1 METKKRYRK
10 VGRLLAAALC
20 CLALAAGL
28 YAVSFSASAETFAE
42 MSGSVDITSFEMVKG
57 ASIRMGNADG
67 QNGIR
72 FAATIDKAAYDQ
84 LEALESDGETKV
96 GYGMLIVPE
105 GVVAAESL
113 TENLLAGGEYCFN
126 NDGESCATGK
136 AQDKHIATVRYE
148 TLCDDDET
156 DGKMN
161 LRGSLVGIRQAN
173 LTREMVGRAFIEVE
187 KNGEKSYAVA
197 KYAENSAENNT
208 RSVTYVAQKACE
220 DQAEPEANKET
231 LKARYIDEV
240 ADKNVEYTVN
250 HYLPTGGTEDNPTY
264 GDPVVETLTGTLNAK
279 VTATNIA
286 RTALNDTGTYRQYI
300 TYAFDL
306 EKEGA
311 LTTSTLYANGKTVL
325 NCYYKQADTTLWSAN
340 DPNDLAAMQQA
351 NDNKQTNNS
360 VTAVGTGEKV
370 DFYTDGKSVTENNV
384 YKLETTG
391 YQYGSGRLY
400 VGVTEEKL
408 AIAEGA
414 NWDYLEIRLAIVKGP
429 ETGDNPCNDQH
440 VSLFTGKLPLTDGTF
455 ADPDGENADGVPLNE
470 WTTIRVSKSTLL
482 YTDGDQ
488 THSMLYNNGEAMI
501 NNKADFDKKIR
512 ELLINPK
519 KTLFIAENFQTSK
532 GGSDTHNLIYYIKDI
547 KWGIDVDA
555 PEITGISKPTY
566 GTNYTPAVV
575 VADEINHTSKKGS
588 SVYGGVTNIKTELYK
603 TEGQDQKT
611 LIEPQVDGS
620 YANLEKGVKYT
631 LKVTVDDS
639 PLPDVVGNVITEEFA
654 ISVRDEHDILV
665 IDDRFDLASVEART
679 LNGVV
684 PTMSVIDSVDDKENV
699 LEYKSNN
706 APKGDTEWN
715 NYGGY
720 FFLTLGDTEA
730 QAVMDA
736 LNKYSDFALKMDIKI
751 TISPAPG
758 QTGKKKLN
766 IGARCGT
773 EFDLDAWNTLTFTK
787 EDLTTAKWAEKTNGY
802 DRLTGRNG
810 TGLFYLDWDFFN
822 KSNTFDTKYDI
833 TIYIDHI
840 WWEGS
845 VEAQV

>member
-1 METKKRYRK
+1 METKKRYGK

-105 GVVAAESL
+105 DVVTAENL
-113 TENLLAGGEYCFN
+113 DEELLAGGEYCFN
-126 NDGESCATGK
+126 NDGESCATGI

-197 KYAENSAENNT
+197 KYAEDSAENNT

-325 NCYYKQADTTLWSAN
+325 NCYYKQADTTLWSAD

-351 NDNKQTNNS
+351 NRGRD
-360 VTAVGTGEKV
+360 TATSAGELAS
-370 DFYTDGKSVTENNV
+370 YAGENNV
-384 YKLETTG
+384 YKIETTG
-391 YQYGSGRLY
+391 YAGGSGRLY
-400 VGVTEEKL
+400 FGITEEKL

-414 NWDYLEIRLAIVKGP
+414 NWDYLEITLAITKSTAAG
-429 ETGDNPCNDQH
+429 EKPCDDQH
-440 VSLFTGKLPLTDGTF
+440 VTLFTRGMPLTAGDF
-455 ADPDGENADGVPLNE
+455 DSPSSENADGIPLDT
-470 WTTIRVSKSTLL
+470 WTTITVSKSTLL
-482 YTDGDQ
+482 YTNG
-488 THSMLYNNGEAMI
+488 TTLHSVLYSDNAAKI
-501 NNKADFDKKIR
+501 DNKADFDSKIR
-512 ELLINPK
+512 NLLVNSSNY
-519 KTLFIAENFQTSK
+519 LFFAENYETN
-532 GGSDTHNLIYYIKDI
+532 NLIFYIKDI
-547 KWGIDVDA
+547 KWGIDVGA

-566 GTNYTPAVV
+566 GTDYKPTVV
-575 VADEINHTSKKGS
+575 VADEINHTLSRFGA
-588 SVYGGVTNIKTELYK
+588 VYGGVTNIKTELYK
-603 TEGQDQKT
+603 TEEQDQKT
-611 LIEPQVDGS
+611 LIEPQGDGS
-620 YANLEKGVKYT
+620 YAGLEKGGKYT

-665 IDDRFDLASVEART
+665 VDDRFDLASVVAKVS
-679 LNGVV
+679 NGAAL
-684 PTMSVIDSVDDKENV
+684 PTMSVVDRVDDKENV
-699 LEYKSNN
+699 LKYETSN
-706 APKGDTEWN
+706 AYTGGTYH

-720 FFLTLGDTEA
+720 FFLALGDTEA
-730 QAVMDA
+730 NAVMDA
-736 LNKYSDFALKMDIKI
+736 FNKYSDFTLKIDIKI
-751 TISPAPG
+751 VLEPASG
-758 QTGKKKLN
+758 SSITGNFVLGSKTNMTLN
-766 IGARCGT
+766 LNEWMTLEFNRATLDGA
-773 EFDLDAWNTLTFTK
+773 DANYG
-787 EDLTTAKWAEKTNGY
+787 WAQIKSGKTNGY
-802 DRLTGRNG
+802 RGLTGAATN
-810 TGLFYLDWDFFN
+810 GLFFLEQCLSSTGEQKVTY
-822 KSNTFDTKYDI
+822 
-833 TIYIDHI
+833 YIDHI

-845 VEAQV
+845 VEAQD